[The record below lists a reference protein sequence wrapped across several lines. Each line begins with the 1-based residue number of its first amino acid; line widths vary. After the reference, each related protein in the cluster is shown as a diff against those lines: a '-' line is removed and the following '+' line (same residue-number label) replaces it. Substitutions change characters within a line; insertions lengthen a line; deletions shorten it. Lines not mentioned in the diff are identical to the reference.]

1 MLYALAFTISVIWP
15 VLVYIPILYGSVR
28 IALFLY
34 RKKHG
39 PLKGAISGKN
49 RGAKLWRV
57 FTYLFYV
64 TLGISSLYVFFVW
77 ALLHGVS
84 KSQSY
89 DIEPEQFDYGNSVKS
104 QDILDLNRNGSLGDQ
119 RSLIDL

>member
-1 MLYALAFTISVIWP
+1 MLYVLAFTISVFWP

-28 IALFLY
+28 LALFLY
-34 RKKHG
+34 RKKYG

-57 FTYLFYV
+57 FTYLFYI
-64 TLGISSLYVFFVW
+64 TLGISLLYIFFVW
-77 ALLHGVS
+77 MFLHRVS

-89 DIEPEQFDYGNSVKS
+89 DIEPERFDYGNSVKS
-104 QDILDLNRNGSLGDQ
+104 QNILDLNRNGSSGDQ